1 MTAQAPVTRK
11 SGNAYSIFILV
22 LTIYSLVL
30 MAVLLLPL
38 DPATRAD
45 VNIWDNGICIIF
57 LIDFGMNMYGSRP
70 KREYFVHQRGWLD
83 LLGSVPSF
91 SFIPFTALFRLCR
104 LSRLGRITK
113 MLQGQ
118 AGKDLVLDVLH
129 NRGQYATFITIL
141 LAGMVL
147 SASSILILQFEVGAP
162 DGNIKTG
169 GDALWWAIVTITT
182 VGYGDFYPVTALGRI
197 TAVFV
202 MFAGVGIIGALA
214 SILASLLVAPSS
226 PDEAAT
232 GETSSVSVAA
242 SAVDPGSAAASAVDP
257 GAAAASAVD
266 PGAAAAS
273 AVDPGSAAAIVAELS
288 SLRAEIAALREAL
301 PADAG

>member
-57 LIDFGMNMYGSRP
+57 LIDVGMNMYGSRP

-202 MFAGVGIIGALA
+202 MFAGVGLA
-214 SILASLLVAPSS
+214 
-226 PDEAAT
+226 
-232 GETSSVSVAA
+232 
-242 SAVDPGSAAASAVDP
+242 
-257 GAAAASAVD
+257 
-266 PGAAAAS
+266 
-273 AVDPGSAAAIVAELS
+273 
-288 SLRAEIAALREAL
+288 
-301 PADAG
+301 

>member
-266 PGAAAAS
+266 PG
-273 AVDPGSAAAIVAELS
+273 SAAAIVAELS
-288 SLRAEIAALREAL
+288 SLRAEIAALRASL
-301 PADAG
+301 PVDQR